1 MGIIHIENLDDVV
14 LSPYARLT
22 ERQLQSRLHPE
33 EGVFICE
40 SMKVIRV
47 ALEHG
52 MQPVSF
58 LCEEKF
64 LEGVNALL
72 CECGS
77 DVPVYTAPREVLKGL
92 TGYELSRGVLCA
104 MRRPVLPSV
113 EAVLCSRPSGEIH
126 RSKNGIDLS
135 ITPQAGDNV
144 MRREADISSRPSG
157 EIHRSRNGIDLSVT
171 PQAGDNVVRR
181 EADISSR
188 PSGEIHRSKN
198 GIDLSITPQAGDNV
212 VRRVADISSRP
223 SGEIH
228 RSKNGIDLSITP
240 QAGDNVVRRV
250 AVLDGVVNSEN
261 TGAIFRAAAA
271 LGIDA
276 VLLTRT
282 CCDPL
287 NRRAC
292 RVSMGTVFQ
301 LPWTF
306 LDHYMQ
312 LKDCGFQTVAMALTD
327 RSVPIGDPSLR
338 GIDRMAIILGTEG
351 DGLSDS
357 VLRQCDHVAR
367 IPMQRGVDSLNVA
380 AAAAVAFYELTK

>member
-1 MGIIHIENLDDVV
+1 MPTIHITDLNNPALE
-14 LSPYARLT
+14 PYARLT

-33 EGVFICE
+33 EGLFICE

-47 ALEHG
+47 ALERG

-64 LEGVNALL
+64 LECVNALM

-77 DVPVYTAPREVLKGL
+77 DMPVYTAPREVLKGL

-104 MRRPVLPSV
+104 MQRPVLPPV
-113 EAVLCSRPSGEIH
+113 DR
-126 RSKNGIDLS
+126 
-135 ITPQAGDNV
+135 
-144 MRREADISSRPSG
+144 
-157 EIHRSRNGIDLSVT
+157 
-171 PQAGDNVVRR
+171 
-181 EADISSR
+181 
-188 PSGEIHRSKN
+188 
-198 GIDLSITPQAGDNV
+198 
-212 VRRVADISSRP
+212 
-223 SGEIH
+223 
-228 RSKNGIDLSITP
+228 
-240 QAGDNVVRRV
+240 
-250 AVLDGVVNSEN
+250 VLDGARRVVVLDSVVNSEN

-312 LKDCGFQTVAMALTD
+312 LKECGFETVAMALTD
-327 RSVPIGDPSLR
+327 RSVTIGDPSLK

-380 AAAAVAFYELTK
+380 AAAAVAFYELTR